1 MDWHVGNGHAPQDLS
16 EVYVDR
22 FLDIASNTGAQVA
35 ATSWQPAGHSAVTA
49 ADLMISANLAVS
61 CFIKSPNPCEDVGT
75 NSAPVAV
82 SRFGGRIFPHHV
94 TVLW

>member
-1 MDWHVGNGHAPQDLS
+1 M
-16 EVYVDR
+16 
-22 FLDIASNTGAQVA
+22 
-35 ATSWQPAGHSAVTA
+35 A

-61 CFIKSPNPCEDVGT
+61 CFIKPPNSCEDVGT

-82 SRFGGRIFPHHV
+82 SRFGGRIFPHHI